1 MSRARIAVGALLAL
15 LALASARDLARLG
28 SASPW
33 NDMAEFA
40 DFYCAGSVLNAGA
53 SPYLYEPLHAC
64 EHRVAGTG
72 SFRSGVFRSDP
83 ALAVPVPQPAY
94 DFAPFAGLA
103 MLPYAQARAA
113 YGAAILAAVALCALA
128 LWGTGVALDLAAAA
142 LVLSTAYASLETAQ
156 IVPFALLAL
165 TLCGLALARGRD
177 WLAGIAAACALVEP
191 TAGVPVV
198 AAVLIF
204 VPRARVAAVATGL
217 ALAAVAWRVAGA
229 HTLQTYLTAVLPAHA
244 GSELAF
250 PFQYSLTYALAAIGA
265 SPVAARAAG
274 AISYVA
280 VLALGLWIAPAA
292 ARRFGRPE
300 LLVFVPALCA
310 VIGGPFLHQEE
321 LCFALPAALVLA
333 SGARGRARNVGA
345 AALCTLAIP
354 WIALWGHKQLF
365 LAAIFVC
372 ALILARLRVS
382 IVPAAVTLCS
392 IAAALYLFELQP
404 PHLPVPPSVPA
415 SVYAPGELTERE
427 WRDYTASRSTNDPL
441 WFAVK
446 IPAWAALIALLTVAA
461 RAGATDQ
468 PESAEGRRLASIS
481 RRI

>member
-1 MSRARIAVGALLAL
+1 M
-15 LALASARDLARLG
+15 
-28 SASPW
+28 
-33 NDMAEFA
+33 
-40 DFYCAGSVLNAGA
+40 
-53 SPYLYEPLHAC
+53 
-64 EHRVAGTG
+64 
-72 SFRSGVFRSDP
+72 
-83 ALAVPVPQPAY
+83 
-94 DFAPFAGLA
+94 
-103 MLPYAQARAA
+103 
-113 YGAAILAAVALCALA
+113 
-128 LWGTGVALDLAAAA
+128 
-142 LVLSTAYASLETAQ
+142 
-156 IVPFALLAL
+156 
-165 TLCGLALARGRD
+165 
-177 WLAGIAAACALVEP
+177 
-191 TAGVPVV
+191 
-198 AAVLIF
+198 
-204 VPRARVAAVATGL
+204 
-217 ALAAVAWRVAGA
+217 
-229 HTLQTYLTAVLPAHA
+229 
-244 GSELAF
+244 
-250 PFQYSLTYALAAIGA
+250 
-265 SPVAARAAG
+265 
-274 AISYVA
+274 
-280 VLALGLWIAPAA
+280 
-292 ARRFGRPE
+292 
-300 LLVFVPALCA
+300 
-310 VIGGPFLHQEE
+310 
-321 LCFALPAALVLA
+321 LA

-415 SVYAPGELTERE
+415 SVYAPSELTERE